1 MNFEPQHNVVRS
13 RHTFVCLD
21 DMLLVLLLILGL
33 GLTACEGRST
43 GNGSLPPSSDRMIQV
58 NAPVDMS
65 IDPLLPPGASDRP
78 ALPGESGRQRT
89 AEGLPILDSKGP
101 NLKQIF
107 RQDIKDPID
116 RIKRVE
122 NAVLEMRQDLDSV
135 LPAINRLVSI
145 EGDIQA
151 LTTQLKALLV
161 DENPS
166 LPNTDL
172 GVNGTEILE
181 SSPEDSRLTV
191 RTEYELS
198 QNAAPIEGQDSQNKS
213 TVVVSSGD
221 GEGRNFSGT
230 QQNVVE
236 SEHNDIQDVLLSL
249 DQNVIDINS
258 IRIGKHPDKVRVV
271 IDSPVSIH
279 FTTDLDSQENIL
291 VVDLSGV
298 DVQEGSQETP
308 SNSLIK
314 SISLNKSTVS
324 SPGGQVVFELK
335 KSAQIKRSTM
345 MSPHGDDR
353 RFRILIDLI
362 E

>member
-1 MNFEPQHNVVRS
+1 
-13 RHTFVCLD
+13 
-21 DMLLVLLLILGL
+21 
-33 GLTACEGRST
+33 
-43 GNGSLPPSSDRMIQV
+43 
-58 NAPVDMS
+58 
-65 IDPLLPPGASDRP
+65 
-78 ALPGESGRQRT
+78 
-89 AEGLPILDSKGP
+89 
-101 NLKQIF
+101 
-107 RQDIKDPID
+107 
-116 RIKRVE
+116 
-122 NAVLEMRQDLDSV
+122 MRQDLDSV

-191 RTEYELS
+191 RTEHELS

-236 SEHNDIQDVLLSL
+236 SEHNDIQDVLSSL

-258 IRIGKHPDKVRVV
+258 IRIG
-271 IDSPVSIH
+271 VSI
-279 FTTDLDSQENIL
+279 
-291 VVDLSGV
+291 
-298 DVQEGSQETP
+298 
-308 SNSLIK
+308 
-314 SISLNKSTVS
+314 
-324 SPGGQVVFELK
+324 
-335 KSAQIKRSTM
+335 QIKFGLSLTLL
-345 MSPHGDDR
+345 SV
-353 RFRILIDLI
+353 FILQRILILRKI
-362 E
+362 F

>member
-13 RHTFVCLD
+13 RHIFVCLD
-21 DMLLVLLLILGL
+21 DMLLVLLMISVLF
-33 GLTACEGRST
+33 LTACEGRST
-43 GNGSLPPSSDRMIQV
+43 GNGSVLPSSQDRMIQV
-58 NAPVDMS
+58 DAPVGMS
-65 IDPLLPPGASDRP
+65 IDPLLPPGATDRP

-101 NLKQIF
+101 NLKQMF

-166 LPNTDL
+166 LQKTDL

-181 SSPEDSRLTV
+181 SSPEDSSLTV
-191 RTEYELS
+191 HTEHELS

-221 GEGRNFSGT
+221 GEGQNFSGM

-236 SEHNDIQDVLLSL
+236 SEHNDIQDVISSL

-258 IRIGKHPDKVRVV
+258 IRIG
-271 IDSPVSIH
+271 VSI
-279 FTTDLDSQENIL
+279 
-291 VVDLSGV
+291 
-298 DVQEGSQETP
+298 
-308 SNSLIK
+308 
-314 SISLNKSTVS
+314 
-324 SPGGQVVFELK
+324 
-335 KSAQIKRSTM
+335 QIKFGLSLTLL
-345 MSPHGDDR
+345 SV
-353 RFRILIDLI
+353 FILQRILILRKI
-362 E
+362 F